1 MESIENRCLKLG
13 KALLMMVVKMI
24 LHRTSRL
31 QTCGVWCHIC
41 HSSMVSDTIL
51 VTELIQRKFSWYK
64 WMHALIGTSS
74 IVNRSAI
81 AHSQTSISLNV
92 LTQDGNIVSLFSS
105 SYFPFL
111 IFEFARVPIIHLT
124 GIWTFLA
131 RMATC
136 HLLVHLQARLDLSMM
151 TMLRQRCPNPA
162 SLLPLL

>member
-1 MESIENRCLKLG
+1 
-13 KALLMMVVKMI
+13 MMVVKTI
-24 LHRTSRL
+24 LHQTPKL

-51 VTELIQRKFSWYK
+51 ITELIQRKFPWYK
-64 WMHALIGTSS
+64 QMHALMGTSP
-74 IVNRSAI
+74 IVNRSAV

-105 SYFPFL
+105 YFPFL
-111 IFEFARVPIIHLT
+111 IFEFAKVPVIHLT

-136 HLLVHLQARLDLSMM
+136 HLLVHLQAHLDLLMM
-151 TMLRQRCPNPA
+151 TMLGQRCLNPA